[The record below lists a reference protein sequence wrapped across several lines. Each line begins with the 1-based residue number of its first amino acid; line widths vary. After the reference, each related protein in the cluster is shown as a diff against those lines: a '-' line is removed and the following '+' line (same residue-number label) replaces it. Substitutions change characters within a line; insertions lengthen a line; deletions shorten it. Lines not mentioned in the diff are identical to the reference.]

1 MTNQEWIG
9 RMELLEASVIAENW
23 IRTTS
28 KPTGCWVM
36 LGFGIDRDVAVM
48 TGTDGHTRPELP
60 CGATLAYRWGTLVE
74 LAELL
79 GISGIAYTVHPVV
92 FADAILDRVIT
103 GTWDN
108 SRDSPL
114 VTKGD
119 AHS

>member
-1 MTNQEWIG
+1 
-9 RMELLEASVIAENW
+9 MELLEASVIAENR

-28 KPTGCWVM
+28 KTTGCWVM

-48 TGTDGHTRPELP
+48 TGTDGHTCPELP
-60 CGATLAYRWGTLVE
+60 CGAMLAYRWGNQAE

-79 GISGIAYTVHPVV
+79 GISGIAYSAPLEV
-92 FADAILDRVIT
+92 FSDAILDRVIA

-114 VTKGD
+114 VTEGD
-119 AHS
+119 VRS